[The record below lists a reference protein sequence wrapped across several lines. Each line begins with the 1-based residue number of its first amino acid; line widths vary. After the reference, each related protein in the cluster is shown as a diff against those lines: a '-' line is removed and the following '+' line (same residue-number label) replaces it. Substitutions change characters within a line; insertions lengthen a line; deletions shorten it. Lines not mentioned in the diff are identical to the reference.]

1 MKHLG
6 DLIITKENCKTF
18 KKLTEVSGSVYVQEG
33 ATFTAPALTKSGSVY
48 VQEGATFTAPA
59 LTEVSGSVYVR
70 QGATFTAPALTEVSG
85 SVYVRQGATFT
96 APALTKSGSVDVRQG
111 ATFTA
116 PALTE
121 VSGYVDVRQGAT
133 FTAPALTKSG
143 SVDVQEGA
151 TFTAPA
157 LTEVSGYVDVRQ
169 GAIFTAP
176 ALTKSGSVY
185 VRQGATFT
193 APALT
198 KSGYVYVQEGATF
211 TAPALTEVSG
221 YVDVQE
227 GATFTAPA
235 LTINNNIAVIDKKK
249 YDVVRFDCVMF
260 LVENTK
266 TTKGIKI
273 YSGFYQLKISD
284 NKVLWSHGFI
294 AQKDNFTAHGETVK
308 KSIDD
313 LNFKLVSEKL
323 KNEPINADTIIT
335 INYYRLITGA
345 CELGVKD
352 WMQRNNM
359 VEESYR
365 ADELIPILE
374 KTNAYGL
381 ERFKKLVNFKS

>member
-6 DLIITKENCKTF
+6 DLTITKENCKTF
-18 KKLTEVSGSVYVQEG
+18 KK
-33 ATFTAPALTKSGSVY
+33 
-48 VQEGATFTAPA
+48 
-59 LTEVSGSVYVR
+59 
-70 QGATFTAPALTEVSG
+70 LTEVSG

-96 APALTKSGSVDVRQG
+96 APALTKSG
-111 ATFTA
+111 
-116 PALTE
+116 
-121 VSGYVDVRQGAT
+121 YVD
-133 FTAPALTKSG
+133 
-143 SVDVQEGA
+143 
-151 TFTAPA
+151 
-157 LTEVSGYVDVRQ
+157 
-169 GAIFTAP
+169 
-176 ALTKSGSVY
+176 
-185 VRQGATFT
+185 
-193 APALT
+193 
-198 KSGYVYVQEGATF
+198 VQEGATF

-235 LTINNNIAVIDKKK
+235 LTEVSGYVYVQEGATFMAPALTINNNIAVIDKKK
-249 YDVVRFDCVMF
+249 YDVVRFDGVMF

-284 NKVLWSHGFI
+284 NKILRSHGFI

-381 ERFKKLVNFKS
+381 ERFKKLVNF